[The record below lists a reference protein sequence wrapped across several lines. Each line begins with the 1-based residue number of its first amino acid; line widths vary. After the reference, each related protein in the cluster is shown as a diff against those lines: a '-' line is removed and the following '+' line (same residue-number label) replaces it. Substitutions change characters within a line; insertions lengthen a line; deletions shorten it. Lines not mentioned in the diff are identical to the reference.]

1 MHRCTDLGA
10 IQDVTPGSA
19 GERLRASGKGPATS
33 RRYFG
38 ASTDPDSE
46 DPAITVGRNVSDS

>member
-1 MHRCTDLGA
+1 MTFLNRCTHLGA
-10 IQDVTPGSA
+10 IQDVTPSSA

-38 ASTDPDSE
+38 
-46 DPAITVGRNVSDS
+46 VN